1 MMSAAARVNFFDSRP
16 VPPYFVRMNIYD
28 QNFRASEANVR
39 YLDADFVVLRP
50 GTFVRCALTG
60 APIPIEDL
68 TYWNVDRQE
77 AYASPSV
84 AMDAFL
90 ADQKAR
96 APKNEIG

>member
-1 MMSAAARVNFFDSRP
+1 
-16 VPPYFVRMNIYD
+16 MNIHD
-28 QNFRASEANVR
+28 QKFGASEANVR
-39 YLDADFVVLRP
+39 YLDGDFVVLRP

-84 AMDAFL
+84 AMDASL
-90 ADQKAR
+90 ADRKAR
-96 APKNEIG
+96 APKNEIT